1 MNKRRFLNHIVKIQ
15 NILKLWK
22 LRNLTIK
29 RRIVVFESL
38 AISKL
43 IRLALVNETPTST
56 ISLLTKKHGWN
67 LYGKRQIQKL
77 II

>member
-1 MNKRRFLNHIVKIQ
+1 MNKRNFLNHIVKIQ
-15 NILKLWK
+15 NISKLWK

-29 RRIVVFESL
+29 RRVVVFESL

-43 IRLALVNETPTST
+43 IRLALVTEIPTST
-56 ISLLTKKHGWN
+56 ISLITKKHRWN